1 MEVKIPIDRILNKND
16 NSNEPLTQRD
26 FPTKEIVIEARTDI
40 KIRMKTNPHSCINFK
55 NGKKEMNINNNHIP
69 INTMIMPNKSSRMIK
84 NTLEIVLSMR
94 ITVLY
99 LKMAGA
105 CKN

>member
-1 MEVKIPIDRILNKND
+1 MEVKIPINSILNKND
-16 NSNEPLTQRD
+16 NNNELLTQQD

-40 KIRMKTNPHSCINFK
+40 KIRMKTNPHSCINFE
-55 NGKKEMNINNNHIP
+55 NGKKEININNNHIP

-84 NTLEIVLSMR
+84 NTLDITLFTR